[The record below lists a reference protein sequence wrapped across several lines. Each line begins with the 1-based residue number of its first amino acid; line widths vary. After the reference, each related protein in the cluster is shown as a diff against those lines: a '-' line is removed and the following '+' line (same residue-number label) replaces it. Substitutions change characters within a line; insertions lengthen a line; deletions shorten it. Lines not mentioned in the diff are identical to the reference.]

1 MESVAQL
8 GPFGD
13 FLYLSFLPFLYV
25 GLILSQV
32 LPSCV
37 QNATST
43 YSVRITLRI
52 IPANTSTPG
61 IHRFALDHVPN
72 TVTKAR
78 VIM

>member
-1 MESVAQL
+1 MESVTQL

-25 GLILSQV
+25 GLILS

-37 QNATST
+37 QIATST
-43 YSVRITLRI
+43 YNVRITIKI

-61 IHRFALDHVPN
+61 IHWFALDHVPN
-72 TVTKAR
+72 TVTKAG